1 MTSQQRRTMPA
12 IFAAALGASSALAL
26 ASEPTVQEMQ
36 KQIEALQAQLTE
48 LKATQ
53 QQQLNSRDVD
63 LTVEQVLA
71 DAHKRSQLL
80 QVEGFTAGYSKGK
93 FLIQSADGNFSLNP
107 NFMFQLRHVVNY
119 ADDVEP
125 DGDGDWDHGF
135 EIRRMKFGVGG
146 NVFSKNVEYVFVWGS
161 NRNGG
166 SLNLEDAVVSYKFDD
181 SGWSVFGGQ
190 FKDPVHHEQL
200 VSTKRMLAVD
210 RSLVNQLLGG
220 ANTDR
225 VQGVGLIYQNDAIKA
240 TAVYHDGANSDN
252 TDVFGGPDFG
262 VSGRIEWLVMGNRK
276 NYDDFSALGT
286 EEDLLVIGAGADWT
300 QNGSGDVIY
309 HTVDVQ
315 YENPGGLALYG
326 AYVAVHSEDGDND
339 AYDWGAVGQIGYLI
353 PDSRWEVFA
362 RYSYVDFDDADEE
375 LHEIT
380 AGVNYYLRNHNAK
393 FSVDINWLPNGAG
406 PGDEGIGYVNSG
418 DEDQFVLRSQ
428 FQLLL

>member
-1 MTSQQRRTMPA
+1 
-12 IFAAALGASSALAL
+12 
-26 ASEPTVQEMQ
+26 
-36 KQIEALQAQLTE
+36 
-48 LKATQ
+48 
-53 QQQLNSRDVD
+53 
-63 LTVEQVLA
+63 
-71 DAHKRSQLL
+71 
-80 QVEGFTAGYSKGK
+80 
-93 FLIQSADGNFSLNP
+93 
-107 NFMFQLRHVVNY
+107 
-119 ADDVEP
+119 
-125 DGDGDWDHGF
+125 
-135 EIRRMKFGVGG
+135 
-146 NVFSKNVEYVFVWGS
+146 VFSKNVEYVFVWGS

-315 YENPGGLALYG
+315 
-326 AYVAVHSEDGDND
+326 
-339 AYDWGAVGQIGYLI
+339 
-353 PDSRWEVFA
+353 
-362 RYSYVDFDDADEE
+362 
-375 LHEIT
+375 
-380 AGVNYYLRNHNAK
+380 
-393 FSVDINWLPNGAG
+393 
-406 PGDEGIGYVNSG
+406 
-418 DEDQFVLRSQ
+418 
-428 FQLLL
+428 